1 LLFGIF
7 EDFFHVFDRLI
18 AAIADDSAQI
28 ATARLLASVA
38 ALAHDLQR
46 VLFVSLVHPA
56 LLPTRRLAVTLTG
69 LYREFIRVMKT
80 CLIRYLR
87 VQYDSLLPQKKRSP

>member
-7 EDFFHVFDRLI
+7 EDFFDILDALVTRS
-18 AAIADDSAQI
+18 ADDSAQI

-56 LLPTRRLAVTLTG
+56 LLSTRRLAVTLTG
-69 LYREFIRVMKT
+69 LHIEFIRVMKT